1 MNSFVSIDA
10 VGTERLEIIR
20 SADRL
25 AAIEAE
31 WMHLWHR
38 TDGLIFQSH
47 AWVSAWWSTVADRD
61 QRALRIGLVWNGDR
75 LVAVMPLAIGKR
87 RGLRFLEWAASSYT
101 DYGDMLVAP
110 ECSLS
115 ALQDLWAQL
124 CDAGGFDLAFLNRLL
139 PDAAA
144 RKIFAV
150 GASSGIRLR
159 PNHREEVSY
168 RVAGHWKSGAAWLE
182 DQSKKTRQNYRRGI
196 KALEDIKA
204 LEETGEVK
212 FRLLAPDEPL
222 QPILDRLSVLKRRW
236 LTEHSRESQLF
247 EEGTPVLAALVD
259 VLARA
264 GVLRIFVLEC
274 NGVMIAVSINFIQRQ
289 VMMAFVTTYD
299 PDYSRAS
306 PGIIL
311 IMDYIRWSI
320 DHGLG
325 MVDFLC
331 GAESFK
337 NKFATQAVT
346 LQSVLG
352 PRTAQGTLA
361 SVADGI
367 RQRIRHAR
375 QRRLAPSQDVA

>member
-1 MNSFVSIDA
+1 MNTFVSIDA

-25 AAIEAE
+25 AAVEAE

-47 AWVSAWWSTVADRD
+47 AWVSAWWGTVADRD

-75 LVAVMPLAIGKR
+75 LVAVVPLAIGKR
-87 RGLRFLEWAASSYT
+87 RGLRLLEWAAGSYT
-101 DYGDMLVAP
+101 DYGDILVAP

-124 CDAGGFDLAFLNRLL
+124 CDAGGFDLAFLNRLS

-144 RKIFAV
+144 RKIFAAR
-150 GASSGIRLR
+150 ASSGIRLR

-168 RVAGHWKSGAAWLE
+168 RVAGPWKSGAAWLE
-182 DQSKKTRQNYRRGI
+182 GQSKKTRQNYRRGI
-196 KALEDIKA
+196 KT
-204 LEETGEVK
+204 LEETGGVK

-222 QPILDRLSVLKRRW
+222 QPVLDRLSALKRRW
-236 LTEHSRESQLF
+236 LTERSRESQLF
-247 EEGTPVLAALVD
+247 EEGTPVLAALVE

-274 NGVMIAVSINFIQRQ
+274 NGVMIAVSINFVQRQ
-289 VMMAFVTTYD
+289 AMMAFVTTYD

-352 PRTAQGTLA
+352 TRTAQGTLA

-367 RQRIRHAR
+367 RERIRHAR
-375 QRRLAPSQDVA
+375 QRRLAPSQDAA